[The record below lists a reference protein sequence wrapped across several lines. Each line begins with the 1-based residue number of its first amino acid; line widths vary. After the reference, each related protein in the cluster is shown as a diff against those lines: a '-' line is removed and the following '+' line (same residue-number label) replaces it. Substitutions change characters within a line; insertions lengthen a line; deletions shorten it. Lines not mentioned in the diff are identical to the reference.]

1 MTVLSALQPATIRLV
16 GQKPSA
22 FFSATGGIEVEL
34 TDLANES
41 ARAIAEAYDWRAL
54 TTLATMVGYGGVD
67 FDLPDDFDRMPTDVR
82 VWSTAWPGQYY
93 QRARDL
99 NEWYDNLQFVSAGAP
114 GWWIMLDGKLQVHPA
129 PPVGTNVQLYY
140 VSRNS
145 VRSAGGVPKAGF
157 TADDD
162 VFRLD
167 ERLITLDVIWRWR
180 AQKRLEYA
188 EDMRNFEIALS
199 KRIKAD
205 KGSRVLI
212 EGRGRLPGNIGTAY
226 PGVLGQ

>member
-1 MTVLSALQPATIRLV
+1 MTVASALQSATVRLV
-16 GQKPSA
+16 GQKPTA
-22 FFSATGGIEVEL
+22 FFSASGGIEEEL
-34 TDLANES
+34 TDLANET
-41 ARAIAEAYDWRAL
+41 ARAIAEEHDWRAL
-54 TTLATMVGYGGVD
+54 TTLTTLVGYGGVD
-67 FDLPDDFDRMPTDVR
+67 FDLPDDYDRMPTDVR
-82 VWSTAWPGQYY
+82 VWSTAWPGQFY

-99 NEWYDNLQFVSAGAP
+99 NEWYDNQQFVSSGAP
-114 GWWIMLDGKLQVHPA
+114 GWWIMLDDKLQVHPA

-145 VRSAGGVPKAGF
+145 VKSEGGTPKAEF

-167 ERLITLDVIWRWR
+167 ERLITLGVIWRWR

-188 EDMRNFEIALS
+188 EDLRNFEIAQS

-205 KGSRVLI
+205 KGARILA
-212 EGRGRLPGNIGTAY
+212 EGRPRLPMGVGVAF
-226 PGVLGQ
+226 PGVLG